1 LIPFEFEFYT
11 PETVEEA
18 VKVYMTAKSKG
29 LLPMYYSGGTEFIS
43 RARRNEIK
51 VDLVIDIKRIDACKL
66 CKSDEHELTLGAAV
80 TLTEIIEANLFPLLS
95 DVARSIAT
103 RTARNKIT
111 IGGNMMSNLPYKE
124 ALLPFLLADS
134 EVVIAGEQGV
144 RQVNIHDVYTDC
156 FSMAPEEWIVQIITN
171 AKALQASYYHEK
183 RTRQSQINY
192 PLVTATS
199 LFESENTRIAL
210 SGMSNNPI
218 RVKQIEDVANDLTKA
233 KDVRVVEMVEALP
246 TQIIDNEAGS
256 SGYREF
262 VLQGM
267 FYDIL
272 SKREELQI

>member
-1 LIPFEFEFYT
+1 MIPFEFEFYT

-43 RARRNEIK
+43 RARRNEIQ

-66 CKSDEHELTLGAAV
+66 CKADEQELTLGAAV
-80 TLTEIIEANLFPLLS
+80 TLTEIIEADLFPLLS
-95 DVARSIAT
+95 DVLLSIAT

-134 EVVIAGEQGV
+134 EVVIAGEQGI
-144 RQVNIHDVYTDC
+144 RQVNIHDVYTDR
-156 FSMAPEEWIVQIITN
+156 FSIAPEEWIVQIITN

-199 LFESENTRIAL
+199 LFDSENTRIAL
-210 SGMSNNPI
+210 SGVSNNPI
-218 RVKQIEDVANDLTKA
+218 RVKQVEDVANDLKKA

-246 TQIIDNEAGS
+246 TQIIDNQEGS
-256 SGYREF
+256 SAYREF

-267 FYDIL
+267 FHDIL
-272 SKREELQI
+272 SKREELQK